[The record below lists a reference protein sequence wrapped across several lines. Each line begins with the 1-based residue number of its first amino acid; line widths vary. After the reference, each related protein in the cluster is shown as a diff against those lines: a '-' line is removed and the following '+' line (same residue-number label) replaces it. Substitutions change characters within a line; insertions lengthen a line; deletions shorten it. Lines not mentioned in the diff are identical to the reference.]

1 MKKKNRKM
9 RAGFTLIEIM
19 VVVII
24 IGLMATMLAPR
35 ILSRPDEAR
44 VTRTRTDMASISS
57 ALKLY
62 RLDNGFYPSTEQGL
76 MALIQEPSTE
86 PIPMSWKPGGYIEG
100 TEAPRDPWGR
110 IYMYR
115 NPGEDGS
122 DFQIISYGAD
132 GREGGTDYDADIFSS
147 N

>member
-1 MKKKNRKM
+1 MKKKNSTLRG
-9 RAGFTLIEIM
+9 GFTLIEIM

-24 IGLMATMLAPR
+24 IGLMATMLAPK

-44 VTRTRTDMASISS
+44 VTRAKTDMASISS

-62 RLDNGFYPSTEQGL
+62 RLDNGFYPSTDQGL
-76 MALIQEPSTE
+76 IALIAEPTSE
-86 PIPMSWKPGGYIEG
+86 PIPMAWKPGGYIEG

-110 IYMYR
+110 PYLYR
-115 NPGEDGS
+115 SPAEGGG
-122 DFQIISYGAD
+122 DFEIISLGAD
-132 GREGGTDYDADIFSS
+132 GLEGGTNFDTDIKSI